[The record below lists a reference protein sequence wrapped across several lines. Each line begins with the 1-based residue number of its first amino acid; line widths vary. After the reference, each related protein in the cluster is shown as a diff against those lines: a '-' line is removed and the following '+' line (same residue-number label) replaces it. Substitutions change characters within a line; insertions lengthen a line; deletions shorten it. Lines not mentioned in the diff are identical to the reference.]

1 MKLWTY
7 EELRNKIEL
16 ELDLEDEIFVTP
28 NELIGYVNKSISFA
42 ESAILKID
50 EDYFLALMHVPLVA
64 GQANYDYPYNIY
76 AYKIRGFEYSA
87 GATIYPVER
96 FRRMGKFDSV
106 EVANYYPVSNWY
118 AYTTL
123 NNSDSPDG
131 KAKIVLIPTSKE
143 TSQVTYPQSINQTA
157 APLKLYY
164 IRHANRVPLLGQVV
178 SVYEQFGALQV
189 SVADSSI
196 ALVKSYVTGDVITA
210 AVYGGV
216 LPTGLAA
223 NTTYYAILNTDG
235 TISFATSLVNAQAGT
250 KVSITSQGSGVM
262 SIGITAS
269 QNTVNNTVI
278 DLPECQEFLAQA
290 VRCEVYT
297 KENDARL
304 PGALQDRKILYDD
317 FVAALTEKEQDDNT
331 QIQMDMTSYQEMN

>member
-7 EELRNKIEL
+7 GELRTKIEL
-16 ELDLEDEIFVTP
+16 ELDLEDEIFVRP
-28 NELIGYVNKSISFA
+28 DELIGYVNKYISVA

-50 EDYFLALMHVPLVA
+50 EDYFLSLMHIPLQSGV
-64 GQANYDYPYNIY
+64 ANYDYPYNIY
-76 AYKIRGFEYSA
+76 AYKIRGIEYSA
-87 GATIYPVER
+87 GATIYPVNR

-106 EVANYYPVSNWY
+106 EVANYYPISNWY

-131 KAKIVLIPTSKE
+131 KAKIVLIPASKE

-157 APLKLYY
+157 APMKLYY

-178 SVYEQFGALQV
+178 PVYEQFGAQQV
-189 SVADSSI
+189 SVANDSVTV
-196 ALVKSYVTGDVITA
+196 VKSYVTGDLITVG
-210 AVYGGV
+210 VYGGSV
-216 LPTGLAA
+216 PAGL
-223 NTTYYAILNTDG
+223 TVGTQYYAILNADK
-235 TISFATSLVNAQAGT
+235 TISFATSLVNAQANV
-250 KVSITSQGSGVM
+250 KVNITSQGSGVM
-262 SIGITAS
+262 NIGITAS
-269 QNTVNNTVI
+269 QNTITNTVI
-278 DLPECQEFLAQA
+278 DLPECQEFLAQG

-304 PGALQDRKILYDD
+304 QGALADRKILYDD

-331 QIQMDMTSYQEMN
+331 QIQMDMSTYQEMN